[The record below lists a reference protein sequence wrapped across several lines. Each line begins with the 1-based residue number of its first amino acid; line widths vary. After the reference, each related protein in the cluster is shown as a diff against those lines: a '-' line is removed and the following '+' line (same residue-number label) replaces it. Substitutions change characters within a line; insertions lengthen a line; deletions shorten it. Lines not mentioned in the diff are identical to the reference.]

1 MEQKTTII
9 IVTFNAYDYVKK
21 CLESVLKHTSKA
33 HDIIII
39 DNKSDSKTREYVKT
53 FSSVDNLKVILNDK
67 NVLWCP
73 A

>member
-39 DNKSDSKTREYVKT
+39 DNKSDSKFYLDTRYT
-53 FSSVDNLKVILNDK
+53 DILASR
-67 NVLWCP
+67 LSP
-73 A
+73 TITS